1 MAGSCLW
8 GHGPQASQAGTGT
21 LLWPPGLRCRVPF
34 GLVSTCVWSHKT
46 RCQDGK
52 CVRSILRKIERG
64 AGRPGPKERGR
75 RRQQDGWGHARTVGQ
90 ARVSRQGACLRSQ
103 PPIQACSAREVES
116 CGALLM
122 ATPQPLVSSCECRN
136 PHLQPLRALST
147 PSCRASQTPVG
158 GPHGG
163 QGSPGLEPQLHS

>member
-46 RCQDGK
+46 RRQGGK
-52 CVRSILRKIERG
+52 RVRSILRKVEKA

-75 RRQQDGWGHARTVGQ
+75 RRQQGTHGQ
-90 ARVSRQGACLRSQ
+90 LAKPESAIRAPVSDPRLPSRLAVQGRWS
-103 PPIQACSAREVES
+103 
-116 CGALLM
+116 
-122 ATPQPLVSSCECRN
+122 
-136 PHLQPLRALST
+136 
-147 PSCRASQTPVG
+147 PVG
-158 GPHGG
+158 RCSWPPPGPWCLPASAGIPVFSLSERRAPPPAELHRPLWGG
-163 QGSPGLEPQLHS
+163 PRGGPGSPGLEPQLHS